1 MPFRLPAGPLTV
13 FDDLGNAGEAMV
25 TTMATDVRQLV
36 SFSIDGELKIRHE
49 GKPETVESYALAF
62 NKTRFLLDEKKQ
74 RLRVHQYSIEN
85 RSNHSKPLLLE
96 HPKPKGGWTINPS
109 GDFEE
114 GTDDTTRYRL
124 EIKAKVSRDFV
135 LQETLSETSQHSFES
150 LTVDKLQDWLDSP
163 VINAATKNRVGELL
177 ALHQRLTITKKQTED
192 IQTALKL
199 EKSEVS
205 RISGVLHSHPHR
217 SSLADDYEAKIAR
230 CEARIAK
237 LDADAEIVAKEGIS
251 LLKLLGI
258 PEFSSNSSDPFGSD
272 NRWLD
277 LSRDPFT
284 KD

>member
-96 HPKPKGGWTINPS
+96 HPKPTGGWTINPS

-114 GTDDTTRYRL
+114 ETDDATRYRL

-177 ALHQRLTITKKQTED
+177 AGARDTLGPG
-192 IQTALKL
+192 TAIPVAQL
-199 EKSEVS
+199 EAAGRVGVPAGENRVAGGWFFDFLRKS
-205 RISGVLHSHPHR
+205 RQHR
-217 SSLADDYEAKIAR
+217 Q
-230 CEARIAK
+230 
-237 LDADAEIVAKEGIS
+237 G
-251 LLKLLGI
+251 
-258 PEFSSNSSDPFGSD
+258 
-272 NRWLD
+272 
-277 LSRDPFT
+277 
-284 KD
+284 

>member
-1 MPFRLPAGPLTV
+1 M
-13 FDDLGNAGEAMV
+13 
-25 TTMATDVRQLV
+25 
-36 SFSIDGELKIRHE
+36 
-49 GKPETVESYALAF
+49 
-62 NKTRFLLDEKKQ
+62 
-74 RLRVHQYSIEN
+74 
-85 RSNHSKPLLLE
+85 
-96 HPKPKGGWTINPS
+96 
-109 GDFEE
+109 
-114 GTDDTTRYRL
+114 
-124 EIKAKVSRDFV
+124 SRDFV

-237 LDADAEIVAKEGIS
+237 LEADAEIVAKEGIS

-258 PEFSSNSSDPFGSD
+258 PEFRSSSSDPFGSD